1 MADPVRAHSGAH
13 RHSQPAYAGSYRRD
27 RWPLRRRHARYGL
40 RVRQAAVDARAQ
52 VLLCE
57 NRLGAPPRRPVC
69 SSAGHANR
77 HTDQLTKFPG
87 FRHHN
92 SPCYEFPG
100 GLEPGETQ
108 QLSLAPNTFSAWGKV
123 PDEAV
128 KGSVLELKL
137 IAFEDASGKKLGT
150 PETDD
155 TAGRKKALEEGI
167 RTLENKIQ

>member
-1 MADPVRAHSGAH
+1 MRK
-13 RHSQPAYAGSYRRD
+13 
-27 RWPLRRRHARYGL
+27 
-40 RVRQAAVDARAQ
+40 
-52 VLLCE
+52 
-57 NRLGAPPRRPVC
+57 PPRSTTPPTGLLEC
-69 SSAGHANR
+69 GHANR

-100 GLEPGETQ
+100 GLEPGATQ
-108 QLSLAPNTFSAWGKV
+108 QLALAPNTFSAWGKV

>member
-1 MADPVRAHSGAH
+1 MRTC
-13 RHSQPAYAGSYRRD
+13 QPAYGPAD
-27 RWPLRRRHARYGL
+27 
-40 RVRQAAVDARAQ
+40 Q
-52 VLLCE
+52 V
-57 NRLGAPPRRPVC
+57 
-69 SSAGHANR
+69 
-77 HTDQLTKFPG
+77 PG
-87 FRHHN
+87 FQA
-92 SPCYEFPG
+92 PQFAV
-100 GLEPGETQ
+100 LEPGETQ

-137 IAFEDASGKKLGT
+137 ITFDDASGKKLGT